1 VGATKPHHLADAVAA
16 VDLHLDDLEVE
27 LLEKNYQ
34 PHTVVGFS

>member
-16 VDLHLDDLEVE
+16 VDLRLDDSEIE

-34 PHTVVGFS
+34 PHSVVGFS